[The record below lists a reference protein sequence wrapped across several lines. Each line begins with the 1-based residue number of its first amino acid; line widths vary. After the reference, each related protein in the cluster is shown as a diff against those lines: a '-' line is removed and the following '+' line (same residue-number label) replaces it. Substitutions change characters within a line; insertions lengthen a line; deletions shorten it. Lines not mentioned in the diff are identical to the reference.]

1 MNSKELSELINY
13 LIDFLDTVEKNTGRD
28 RGDIFR
34 EFLMRVGDLDGVDD
48 VHKAMKDVAKDMINE
63 NGLQ

>member
-1 MNSKELSELINY
+1 MNSKKLSELINY
-13 LIDFLDTVEKNTGRD
+13 LVDFLDTVEKNTGRD
-28 RGDIFR
+28 RGDILK